1 MSKTYKR
8 IVYVLLFIL
17 VVALTR
23 VGSKIGTLHNTQE
36 PTATKI
42 MADDLSKFEY
52 VDINS
57 PNEIGMFFYSF
68 TPDGSGIIY
77 AYKEWT
83 GNNKNLPLGY
93 TFHFLDFK
101 TKNQWIIHEIDF
113 ADEID
118 QQVSS
123 HNDDQHFIYWLNPEL
138 VVLGADKFSGLCG
151 PENSVGL
158 AAFDLKS
165 RKNVPV
171 TYVDSACSENSEH
184 YQQEIGKLYGYSAEN
199 SEDLKIFRFSYST
212 SYSIEAYL
220 FLQGNDTVNVFV
232 DSWSAS
238 SLESDLHYQLEK
250 ITPASFYINDN
261 IDVVSSDYIHT
272 KKTKIYNRDEKYYFM
287 FTSATSDSDLNWWG
301 KLNPMRET
309 SSEEHIEI
317 YSWDNKLIKKV
328 LYSYSGMM
336 PNQLAEPTGYI
347 DFWSNDNKVVLVKVM
362 EGGVYYRVYFID
374 LETK

>member
-1 MSKTYKR
+1 MSKAYKR

-17 VVALTR
+17 VGALTC
-23 VGSKIGTLHNTQE
+23 VGSKIVTLHNTQE

-77 AYKEWT
+77 AYKEWN
-83 GNNKNLPLGY
+83 GHNKNRPLGY

-123 HNDDQHFIYWLNPEL
+123 SNNDQYFIYWLNPEL

-151 PENSVGL
+151 PENSIGL

-184 YQQEIGKLYGYSAEN
+184 YQQEISQLYGYSAEN

-212 SYSIEAYL
+212 SYSNEAYL
-220 FLQGNDTVNVFV
+220 FLEGNDTISVFV
-232 DSWSAS
+232 DTLSEA
-238 SLESDLHYQLEK
+238 SLESDLHYRLETV
-250 ITPASFYINDN
+250 TPASFYINEN
-261 IDVVSSDYIHT
+261 FDVLSRDSIYA
-272 KKTKIYNRDEKYYFM
+272 KKPRINSRDEKYYFM
-287 FTSATSDSDLNWWG
+287 FTSTPSDSDLPWWG
-301 KLNPMRET
+301 KLNPGRES
-309 SSEEHIEI
+309 SSEEYIEI
-317 YSWDNKLIKKV
+317 YSWDNKPIKKV
-328 LYSYSGMM
+328 FYGYSGMI
-336 PNQLAEPTGYI
+336 PNPLAEPTGYI
-347 DFWSNDNKVVLVKVM
+347 DFWSNDNKVVLVKAM